1 MNILLMA
8 VNAKYIHS
16 NLAVYSLRTYAKSKG
31 VDTSIAEYTINQ
43 TLDSIL
49 QDLYKRKP
57 DLLAVS
63 CYIWNITQVEQLLA
77 DFHKVCPEVPIWL
90 GGPEVSYQAETY
102 LQAHPEVTGIICGEG
117 ESTFTELCK
126 AYQENKSIQNLS
138 GIAYREPDGSI
149 HKSESAGLM
158 NLDDIPFCYEDLEEF
173 ENRIIY
179 YESSRGC
186 PFRCSYCLSS
196 IDKRVRF
203 RSLSLVEKELQFF
216 IDHKVPQ
223 VKFVDRTFNARKD
236 HAMAIWK
243 YISDHDNGIT
253 NFHFEV
259 AADLLTQEELELLSA
274 MRPGLVQLEVG
285 VQTTNEKTL
294 QAIQRKTNLHK
305 IWENAEYIHK
315 CQNIHLHLDLIAG
328 LPYEDLE
335 SFKKSFA
342 DVYKAKPEQ
351 LQLGFLKVL
360 KGADMYVRK
369 DEYDIVYTS
378 RPPYEVLFTRWLSY
392 EDVVELKA
400 VEEMVENYY
409 NSGQFT
415 HVVERICKEYE
426 NPYDFYKEL
435 AGYYQIKKL
444 DNVSHSRMERYEILL
459 GFMEER
465 FLETYLMLKDFLL
478 YDLYLREKVKSR
490 PFWAPDA
497 ASWKEEAR
505 AFYKQEKAAPAYLQ
519 KYTEYDEKQMM
530 RMTHLER
537 FSYNVLEDGEPGTY
551 MVLFDYQARNPLN
564 KEARNLLVKP
574 N

>member
-8 VNAKYIHS
+8 MNAKYIHS
-16 NLAVYSLRTYAKSKG
+16 NLAVYSLRTYAKSRG
-31 VDTSIAEYTINQ
+31 VEATIAEYTINQ

-49 QDLYKRKP
+49 QDLYKHKP

-63 CYIWNITQVEQLLA
+63 CYIWNITHIEKLIE
-77 DFHKVCPEVPIWL
+77 DFHKICPEVPIWL

-102 LQAHPEVTGIICGEG
+102 LQKHPEVTGIICGEG
-117 ESTFTELCK
+117 EASFTQLCK
-126 AYQENKSIQNLS
+126 TYQEKKDIQTVS
-138 GIAYREPDGSI
+138 GIAYRQPDGSI
-149 HKSESAGLM
+149 HQSSPAGLM
-158 NLDDIPFCYEDLEEF
+158 RLDDIPFCYDDLEEF

-216 IDHKVPQ
+216 IEHKVPQ
-223 VKFVDRTFNARKD
+223 VKFVDRTFNANKE
-236 HAMAIWK
+236 HAMRIWK
-243 YISDHDNGIT
+243 YILEHDNGIT

-259 AADLLTQEELELLSA
+259 AADLLTKEELELLSS

-285 VQTTNEKTL
+285 VQTTNEQTL
-294 QAIQRKTNLHK
+294 EAIQRKTNLQK

-328 LPYEDLE
+328 LPFEDLE

-342 DVYKAKPEQ
+342 DVYRAKPEQ

-360 KGADMYVRK
+360 KGADMYLRQN
-369 DEYDIVYTS
+369 EYDMVYTS

-415 HVVERICKEYE
+415 HVIKRICKEYE
-426 NPYDFYKEL
+426 NPYEFYKEL
-435 AGYYQIKKL
+435 AGYYQTKKL
-444 DNVSHSRMERYEILL
+444 DNVSHSRMERYKILL
-459 GFMEER
+459 GFIEER
-465 FLETYLMLKDFLL
+465 LVEVVPILKDFLV

-490 PFWAPDA
+490 PDWAPDA
-497 ASWKEEAR
+497 NAWKEEAR
-505 AFYKQEKAAPAYLQ
+505 VFYRQEKEFPTYLEN
-519 KYTEYDEKQMM
+519 YTEYDEKQMM
-530 RMTHLER
+530 RMTHIEH
-537 FSYNVLEDGEPGTY
+537 FSYNVLGDGEPGSY
-551 MVLFDYQARNPLN
+551 MVLFDYQVRNPLN
-564 KEARNLLVKP
+564 KEARHCLIIK
-574 N
+574 

>member
-1 MNILLMA
+1 
-8 VNAKYIHS
+8 
-16 NLAVYSLRTYAKSKG
+16 
-31 VDTSIAEYTINQ
+31 
-43 TLDSIL
+43 
-49 QDLYKRKP
+49 
-57 DLLAVS
+57 
-63 CYIWNITQVEQLLA
+63 
-77 DFHKVCPEVPIWL
+77 
-90 GGPEVSYQAETY
+90 
-102 LQAHPEVTGIICGEG
+102 
-117 ESTFTELCK
+117 
-126 AYQENKSIQNLS
+126 
-138 GIAYREPDGSI
+138 
-149 HKSESAGLM
+149 M

-392 EDVVELKA
+392 EDVR
-400 VEEMVENYY
+400 NYL
-409 NSGQFT
+409 S
-415 HVVERICKEYE
+415 
-426 NPYDFYKEL
+426 
-435 AGYYQIKKL
+435 A
-444 DNVSHSRMERYEILL
+444 
-459 GFMEER
+459 
-465 FLETYLMLKDFLL
+465 
-478 YDLYLREKVKSR
+478 
-490 PFWAPDA
+490 
-497 ASWKEEAR
+497 
-505 AFYKQEKAAPAYLQ
+505 
-519 KYTEYDEKQMM
+519 
-530 RMTHLER
+530 
-537 FSYNVLEDGEPGTY
+537 
-551 MVLFDYQARNPLN
+551 
-564 KEARNLLVKP
+564 
-574 N
+574 

>member
-8 VNAKYIHS
+8 MNAKYIHS
-16 NLAVYSLRTYAKSKG
+16 NLAVYSLSTYAKSKG
-31 VDTSIAEYTINQ
+31 VDTTIVEYTINQ
-43 TLDSIL
+43 TMDSIL

-57 DLLAVS
+57 DLLAIS
-63 CYIWNITQVEQLLA
+63 CYIWNISQVEQLLT
-77 DFHKVCPEVPIWL
+77 DFHKICPEVPIWL
-90 GGPEVSYQAETY
+90 GGPEVSYQAELY

-117 ESTFTELCK
+117 EATFTELCK
-126 AYQENKSIQNLS
+126 VYQENRNIGELS
-138 GIAYREPDGSI
+138 GITYRDTKGSI
-149 HKSESAGLM
+149 HQSAPAELM

-203 RSLSLVEKELQFF
+203 RSLALVEKELQFF
-216 IDHKVPQ
+216 MEHKVPQ
-223 VKFVDRTFNARKD
+223 VKFVDRTFNANKN
-236 HAMAIWK
+236 HAMAIWS
-243 YISDHDNGIT
+243 YILEHDNGIT

-259 AADLLTQEELELLSA
+259 AADLLTPEELELLSA

-285 VQTTNEKTL
+285 VQTTNEQTL
-294 QAIQRKTNLHK
+294 EAIKRKTNLQK

-315 CQNIHLHLDLIAG
+315 WQNIHLHLDLIAG

-342 DVYKAKPEQ
+342 EVYKARPEQ

-369 DEYDIVYTS
+369 EEYDIVYTS

-415 HVVERICKEYE
+415 HVVEQICKEYE

-435 AGYYQIKKL
+435 AAYYQTKKL

-459 GFMEER
+459 GFMKER
-465 FLETYLMLKDFLL
+465 FKEAFLMLKDFLL

-490 PFWAPDA
+490 PSWAPDVA
-497 ASWKEEAR
+497 GWKEEAR
-505 AFYKQEKAAPAYLQ
+505 AFYKQEKALPTYLEN
-519 KYTEYDEKQMM
+519 YAEYDEKQMM

-537 FSYNVLEDGEPGTY
+537 FSYNVLGDGEPGSY
-551 MVLFDYQARNPLN
+551 MVLFDYQDRNPLN
-564 KEARNLLVKP
+564 KEARNLLIK
-574 N
+574 